1 MALHLELGLLLAVA
15 AAAQPPADPLL
26 PTPPRTTP
34 QQAQR
39 MEHIHAAAATASAA
53 ARPELLALL
62 DDPRFRTTFAPLAGP
77 AAAGLS
83 AVELLSRFE
92 EETAVAE
99 LVHNM
104 PADAG
109 VVPGPDGE
117 PRRQPAPDNTIAI
130 GQASPVF
137 WNLWEIGLM
146 TGASES
152 PHFGPSV
159 NCSQPQLASKLR
171 CENNTDPHL
180 AGGCKWVE
188 LEGRCAALSHGP
200 FENPTNA
207 AEVGLFG
214 LPSFRGNA
222 QSPADYQV
230 SRHDIA
236 GIWVAFFSRYQRYR
250 CGQDAMQRPVYTAVN
265 HHKVDLG
272 NPNFGPVGVVFDRE
286 FNDNMT
292 LLGAVDTGTRVDE

>member
-1 MALHLELGLLLAVA
+1 MAPHLGLGLLLAA
-15 AAAQPPADPLL
+15 SAAAQPPLDPPDRPALL

-34 QQAQR
+34 QQAHL

-62 DDPRFRTTFAPLAGP
+62 DDPRFRTAFAPLAGP
-77 AAAGLS
+77 AAAALS

-109 VVPGPDGE
+109 IAPGPDGE

-180 AGGCKWVE
+180 AGGCKWIE

-222 QSPADYQV
+222 QSPADY
-230 SRHDIA
+230 
-236 GIWVAFFSRYQRYR
+236 
-250 CGQDAMQRPVYTAVN
+250 QDAMQRPVYTAVN

>member
-1 MALHLELGLLLAVA
+1 M
-15 AAAQPPADPLL
+15 
-26 PTPPRTTP
+26 
-34 QQAQR
+34 
-39 MEHIHAAAATASAA
+39 
-53 ARPELLALL
+53 
-62 DDPRFRTTFAPLAGP
+62 
-77 AAAGLS
+77 
-83 AVELLSRFE
+83 
-92 EETAVAE
+92 AE

-109 VVPGPDGE
+109 IAPGPDGE
-117 PRRQPAPDNTIAI
+117 PRKQPAPDNTIAI

-180 AGGCKWVE
+180 AGGCKWIE
-188 LEGRCAALSHGP
+188 LEGRCAELSHGP

-222 QSPADYQV
+222 QSPADY
-230 SRHDIA
+230 
-236 GIWVAFFSRYQRYR
+236 
-250 CGQDAMQRPVYTAVN
+250 QDAMQRPVYTAVN

-292 LLGAVDTGTRVDE
+292 LLGAVDTGARVDE